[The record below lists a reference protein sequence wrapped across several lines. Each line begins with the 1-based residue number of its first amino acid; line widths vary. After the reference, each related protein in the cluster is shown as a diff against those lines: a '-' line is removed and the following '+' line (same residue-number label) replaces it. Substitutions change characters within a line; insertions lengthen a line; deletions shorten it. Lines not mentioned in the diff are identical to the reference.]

1 MIVALVVCLAIN
13 YAYCD
18 ISEISI
24 LKDNFLKMGE
34 IVTKQ
39 EKRIAYLEETIL
51 RQNTEILNLNI
62 EVSRLR
68 PDILTLEK
76 SLYSLKNI
84 LHVLRRKTLP
94 NPRIMFKFLTKPE
107 IKQDNVPSSVYQ
119 RENGKGINYIIYAS
133 FKNLSV
139 C

>member
-1 MIVALVVCLAIN
+1 MIVALVVCLAIY

-24 LKDNFLKMGE
+24 LKDKFLKMGE

-84 LHVLRRKTLP
+84 LRRKTLP
-94 NPRIMFKFLTKPE
+94 NPRIMFKFVTKPQ
-107 IKQDNVPSSVYQ
+107 IKQDNVPSSLYQ